1 MQRPWLILLSAASSF
16 SIVVAA
22 SGLGGAPVACRTPDR
37 DRSRRLIARENPGE
51 NLRRRNIV
59 RSGVASAL
67 RSDDRKRGQACGTR
81 IAIAGIQQ
89 GAQGDAKID
98 IAGLQR
104 GIGFDVAGRYV
115 VEH

>member
-1 MQRPWLILLSAASSF
+1 MQRSWLILLSAASSF

-59 RSGVASAL
+59 RSSGPAPRRPYAPMTGSAGRL
-67 RSDDRKRGQACGTR
+67 A
-81 IAIAGIQQ
+81 AIAGIQQ
-89 GAQGDAKID
+89 GAQGDAKLD

-104 GIGFDVAGRYV
+104 GIGFDVAG
-115 VEH
+115 

>member
-22 SGLGGAPVACRTPDR
+22 SGLGGAPGACRTPDR
-37 DRSRRLIARENPGE
+37 DRSRRLTARENPGGKFAAE
-51 NLRRRNIV
+51 EHRTLQRA
-59 RSGVASAL
+59 SAASAL
-67 RSDDRKRGQACGTR
+67 RPDGRKRGQACGTK

-98 IAGLQR
+98 IAGMQR
-104 GIGFDVAGRYV
+104 GIGF
-115 VEH
+115 